1 MRKAWRPSHEPG
13 RRHRPQG
20 TPLVFR
26 FTGRL
31 RGCFRLSPPDRPAL
45 VPGHRDRQQPQHA
58 AAARAGEPAGA
69 EPQRIRLP
77 ARVLQHG
84 RHPAPG
90 RADPD
95 HAPVRRGEE
104 AQDHGAARDF
114 SGHDHRHR
122 RGEVHGGPD
131 GLRRHVGAE
140 RRRPGRPGP
149 LRRVPLA
156 PHPYRV
162 LGHPPHR
169 RAVPER
175 RPAGVEPDGEPDHR
189 RDSEFRGPASV
200 LALRL
205 GRTGVRR
212 HRPRQGPVL
221 PLPAR
226 SLRPA
231 CQGTGGNEGP
241 GLFRRRHRL
250 HPVPDAPGDR
260 IAAMAVMSNRLTFLL
275 GVLGGVL
282 AGAGVVIYALTPER
296 TALIAAV
303 EGLAAACLTV
313 FLVRHFELFREFST
327 RRATR
332 LGLNS
337 ILMIVLMGTILG
349 ILNFLAARHSVRW
362 DFSETKRFTLAPQT
376 ARLLRELPR
385 EVKVT
390 VFTSDQSPVRLAYRD
405 LIDSYQTRTAKLTVE
420 FVDPEK
426 KPGLARQYGITR
438 PDTAVLESGKQETR
452 ITSASEQELTNAL
465 IRVTKDEKKTV
476 YFLTGHAEH
485 LLEDGSKEGYSFLK
499 EALERQ
505 GYTVRSLS
513 LYESKTIPTKASVL
527 VLAGP
532 QKPVSPAEQVRL
544 ADYVRTGG
552 RLLLLLDPGSRAGL
566 ESTLAAW
573 GLRTDNRTVL
583 DTQTIL
589 GGDLT
594 MPVVNTY
601 GTHEITQDLGQVFT
615 MFPHARP
622 VSFLDGKSN
631 EWVFHPLAKS
641 SPRSWA
647 TPETPPDRATQP
659 RDFNPRKDT
668 QGPLTLAA
676 LVVARADAS
685 ENARQPAVLLVGDS
699 DFASN
704 AFLDFSGNTD
714 FILHAVAWLAEE
726 KDLVTIA
733 PKDTTLG
740 TLLLTAAQS
749 NALFVLQVLGLP
761 GFFLLAG
768 FAVWRHRRR
777 L

>member
-1 MRKAWRPSHEPG
+1 M
-13 RRHRPQG
+13 
-20 TPLVFR
+20 T
-26 FTGRL
+26 
-31 RGCFRLSPPDRPAL
+31 
-45 VPGHRDRQQPQHA
+45 
-58 AAARAGEPAGA
+58 
-69 EPQRIRLP
+69 
-77 ARVLQHG
+77 
-84 RHPAPG
+84 
-90 RADPD
+90 
-95 HAPVRRGEE
+95 
-104 AQDHGAARDF
+104 
-114 SGHDHRHR
+114 
-122 RGEVHGGPD
+122 
-131 GLRRHVGAE
+131 
-140 RRRPGRPGP
+140 
-149 LRRVPLA
+149 
-156 PHPYRV
+156 
-162 LGHPPHR
+162 
-169 RAVPER
+169 
-175 RPAGVEPDGEPDHR
+175 
-189 RDSEFRGPASV
+189 
-200 LALRL
+200 
-205 GRTGVRR
+205 
-212 HRPRQGPVL
+212 
-221 PLPAR
+221 
-226 SLRPA
+226 
-231 CQGTGGNEGP
+231 
-241 GLFRRRHRL
+241 
-250 HPVPDAPGDR
+250 
-260 IAAMAVMSNRLTFLL
+260 
-275 GVLGGVL
+275 
-282 AGAGVVIYALTPER
+282 
-296 TALIAAV
+296 
-303 EGLAAACLTV
+303 
-313 FLVRHFELFREFST
+313 ELFREFST

-337 ILMIVLMGTILG
+337 VLIVVLIGTILG
-349 ILNFLAARHSVRW
+349 ILTFLAARHSVRW

-390 VFTSDQSPVRLAYRD
+390 VFTSDESPVRLAYRD
-405 LIDSYQTRTAKLTVE
+405 LIDSYRAHPPKLTVE

-426 KPGLARQYGITR
+426 KPGIARQYGITR
-438 PDTAVLESGKQETR
+438 SDTAVLESGKQETR
-452 ITSASEQELTNAL
+452 ITSPSEQELTNAL

-485 LLEDGSKEGYSFLK
+485 LLEDGGKEGYSFLK

-505 GYTVRSLS
+505 GYTVQSLS

-532 QKPVSPAEQVRL
+532 QKPVAPAEQLRL

-552 RLLLLLDPGSRAGL
+552 RLLILLDPGSRAGL
-566 ESTLAAW
+566 ESALAAW

-622 VSFLDGKSN
+622 VSFLDNKGK

-647 TPETPPDRATQP
+647 RTGEITQT
-659 RDFNPRKDT
+659 RDFNPQKDT

-676 LVVARADAS
+676 LVVARASPS

-768 FAVWRHRRR
+768 FAVWRRRRR

>member
-1 MRKAWRPSHEPG
+1 MRGRVREEWRSRHEPG

-20 TPLVFR
+20 TPYLVR
-26 FTGRL
+26 LPDRLCGRL
-31 RGCFRLSPPDRPAL
+31 RLSPPDRPAV
-45 VPGHRDRQQPQHA
+45 VPGHRDREQPQHA
-58 AAARAGEPAGA
+58 DAARAGEPAGA
-69 EPQRIRLP
+69 EPQRTRLP
-77 ARVLQHG
+77 PRVLQHG
-84 RHPAPG
+84 RDPALG
-90 RADPD
+90 CANPD
-95 HAPVRRGEE
+95 HAPARRGEK
-104 AQDHGAARDF
+104 AQDDGAARDF
-114 SGHDHRHR
+114 AGHDHRDR
-122 RGEVHGGPD
+122 RGEVCGGPD
-131 GLRRHVGAE
+131 GLRRPAGAE
-140 RRRPGRPGP
+140 RGRPGRPGA

-156 PHPYRV
+156 PHSDSVSR
-162 LGHPPHR
+162 HPPHGWVVR
-169 RAVPER
+169 ECGAV
-175 RPAGVEPDGEPDHR
+175 GVQPDGKSDHR
-189 RDSEFRGPASV
+189 RDSEFRGPAPV

-205 GRTGVRR
+205 GRAGVRR
-212 HRPRQGPVL
+212 HHPRQGPVL

-226 SLRPA
+226 SLRTSR
-231 CQGTGGNEGP
+231 QGIGRDEGP

-250 HPVPDAPGDR
+250 QPLPDAPGDR
-260 IAAMAVMSNRLTFLL
+260 IAAVAVMIQRL
-275 GVLGGVL
+275 
-282 AGAGVVIYALTPER
+282 I
-296 TALIAAV
+296 
-303 EGLAAACLTV
+303 
-313 FLVRHFELFREFST
+313 REFST

-337 ILMIVLMGTILG
+337 VLLVLLMGTILG
-349 ILNFLAARHSVRW
+349 ILTFLAARHGVRW

-390 VFTSDQSPVRLAYRD
+390 VFTSDQSPVRLEYRD
-405 LIDSYQTRTAKLTVE
+405 LIDSYRAHTPKLTVE

-426 KPGLARQYGITR
+426 KPGVARQYGITR

-452 ITSASEQELTNAL
+452 ITSPSEQELTNAL

-485 LLEDGSKEGYSFLK
+485 PLEDGSKEGYSFLK

-532 QKPVSPAEQVRL
+532 QKPLSPAEQVRL

-622 VSFLDGKSN
+622 VSFLDSKGN

-647 TPETPPDRATQP
+647 RADTPPDRTTQT
-659 RDFNPRKDT
+659 RDFNPQKDT

-676 LVVARADAS
+676 LVVARTNPS
-685 ENARQPAVLLVGDS
+685 ENARQPAVLSVGDS

-733 PKDTTLG
+733 PKDTTNG

>member
-1 MRKAWRPSHEPG
+1 MTK
-13 RRHRPQG
+13 
-20 TPLVFR
+20 
-26 FTGRL
+26 
-31 RGCFRLSPPDRPAL
+31 
-45 VPGHRDRQQPQHA
+45 
-58 AAARAGEPAGA
+58 
-69 EPQRIRLP
+69 
-77 ARVLQHG
+77 
-84 RHPAPG
+84 
-90 RADPD
+90 
-95 HAPVRRGEE
+95 
-104 AQDHGAARDF
+104 
-114 SGHDHRHR
+114 
-122 RGEVHGGPD
+122 
-131 GLRRHVGAE
+131 
-140 RRRPGRPGP
+140 
-149 LRRVPLA
+149 
-156 PHPYRV
+156 
-162 LGHPPHR
+162 
-169 RAVPER
+169 
-175 RPAGVEPDGEPDHR
+175 
-189 RDSEFRGPASV
+189 
-200 LALRL
+200 
-205 GRTGVRR
+205 
-212 HRPRQGPVL
+212 
-221 PLPAR
+221 
-226 SLRPA
+226 
-231 CQGTGGNEGP
+231 
-241 GLFRRRHRL
+241 
-250 HPVPDAPGDR
+250 
-260 IAAMAVMSNRLTFLL
+260 
-275 GVLGGVL
+275 
-282 AGAGVVIYALTPER
+282 
-296 TALIAAV
+296 
-303 EGLAAACLTV
+303 
-313 FLVRHFELFREFST
+313 LFREFST

-337 ILMIVLMGTILG
+337 VLMIVLLGTILG
-349 ILNFLAARHSVRW
+349 FLNFLAARHSVRW
-362 DFSETKRFTLAPQT
+362 DLSETKRFTLAPQT
-376 ARLLRELPR
+376 ARLLRDLPR

-390 VFTSDQSPVRLAYRD
+390 VFTSDQSPVRMAYRD
-405 LIDSYQTRTAKLTVE
+405 LMDSYRAHTPKLSVE

-426 KPGLARQYGITR
+426 KPGIARQYGITR

-485 LLEDGSKEGYSFLK
+485 PLEDGSKEGYSFLK

-513 LYESKTIPTKASVL
+513 LYESKSIPKNASIL

-532 QKPVSPAEQVRL
+532 QKPVAPAEQLLL
-544 ADYVRTGG
+544 ADYVRSGG
-552 RLLLLLDPGSRAGL
+552 RLLILLDPGSRAGL
-566 ESTLAAW
+566 DKTLEAW

-622 VSFLDGKSN
+622 VSFLDSKSN
-631 EWVFHPLAKS
+631 DWVFHPLAKS

-647 TPETPPDRATQP
+647 RAGEVTQL
-659 RDFNPRKDT
+659 RDFNPQKDT

-676 LVVARADAS
+676 LVVARAGAK

-714 FILHAVAWLAEE
+714 FILQAVAWLAEE

-733 PKDTTLG
+733 PKDTTFG

-749 NALFVLQVLGLP
+749 NALFALQVLGLP

>member
-58 AAARAGEPAGA
+58 AAAR
-69 EPQRIRLP
+69 
-77 ARVLQHG
+77 
-84 RHPAPG
+84 
-90 RADPD
+90 
-95 HAPVRRGEE
+95 
-104 AQDHGAARDF
+104 DF
-114 SGHDHRHR
+114 AGHDHRHR
-122 RGEVHGGPD
+122 RGEVRGGPD
-131 GLRRHVGAE
+131 GLRRYAGVE
-140 RRRPGRPGP
+140 RDRPGRLSP

-156 PHPYRV
+156 SHPHRI
-162 LGHPPHR
+162 LGHPSHG

-175 RPAGVEPDGEPDHR
+175 GPAGLEPDGEPDHR

-205 GRTGVRR
+205 GRAGVRR
-212 HRPRQGPVL
+212 HRPRQGPLL

-260 IAAMAVMSNRLTFLL
+260 IAAVAVMSNRLTFLL

-296 TALIAAV
+296 IALIAAA

-405 LIDSYQTRTAKLTVE
+405 LIDSYQTHTAKLMAE

-426 KPGLARQYGITR
+426 KPGVTRQYGITR

-485 LLEDGSKEGYSFLK
+485 VLEDRSKEGYSFLK

-513 LYESKTIPTKASVL
+513 LYESKTIPKNVSVL
-527 VLAGP
+527 VLGGP
-532 QKPVSPAEQVRL
+532 QKPVSPEEQLLL

-552 RLLLLLDPGSRAGL
+552 RLLVLLDPGSRAGL
-566 ESTLAAW
+566 DSTLAAW
-573 GLRTDNRTVL
+573 GLQADNHIGR
-583 DTQTIL
+583 
-589 GGDLT
+589 
-594 MPVVNTY
+594 
-601 GTHEITQDLGQVFT
+601 
-615 MFPHARP
+615 
-622 VSFLDGKSN
+622 
-631 EWVFHPLAKS
+631 
-641 SPRSWA
+641 
-647 TPETPPDRATQP
+647 
-659 RDFNPRKDT
+659 
-668 QGPLTLAA
+668 
-676 LVVARADAS
+676 
-685 ENARQPAVLLVGDS
+685 
-699 DFASN
+699 
-704 AFLDFSGNTD
+704 
-714 FILHAVAWLAEE
+714 
-726 KDLVTIA
+726 
-733 PKDTTLG
+733 
-740 TLLLTAAQS
+740 
-749 NALFVLQVLGLP
+749 
-761 GFFLLAG
+761 
-768 FAVWRHRRR
+768 
-777 L
+777 

>member
-1 MRKAWRPSHEPG
+1 M
-13 RRHRPQG
+13 
-20 TPLVFR
+20 T
-26 FTGRL
+26 
-31 RGCFRLSPPDRPAL
+31 
-45 VPGHRDRQQPQHA
+45 
-58 AAARAGEPAGA
+58 
-69 EPQRIRLP
+69 
-77 ARVLQHG
+77 
-84 RHPAPG
+84 
-90 RADPD
+90 
-95 HAPVRRGEE
+95 
-104 AQDHGAARDF
+104 
-114 SGHDHRHR
+114 
-122 RGEVHGGPD
+122 
-131 GLRRHVGAE
+131 
-140 RRRPGRPGP
+140 
-149 LRRVPLA
+149 
-156 PHPYRV
+156 
-162 LGHPPHR
+162 
-169 RAVPER
+169 
-175 RPAGVEPDGEPDHR
+175 
-189 RDSEFRGPASV
+189 
-200 LALRL
+200 
-205 GRTGVRR
+205 
-212 HRPRQGPVL
+212 
-221 PLPAR
+221 
-226 SLRPA
+226 
-231 CQGTGGNEGP
+231 
-241 GLFRRRHRL
+241 
-250 HPVPDAPGDR
+250 
-260 IAAMAVMSNRLTFLL
+260 
-275 GVLGGVL
+275 
-282 AGAGVVIYALTPER
+282 
-296 TALIAAV
+296 
-303 EGLAAACLTV
+303 
-313 FLVRHFELFREFST
+313 ELFREFST

-337 ILMIVLMGTILG
+337 VLIVVLMGTILG
-349 ILNFLAARHSVRW
+349 ILTFLAARHSVRW

-390 VFTSDQSPVRLAYRD
+390 VFTSDQSPGRLAYRD
-405 LIDSYQTRTAKLTVE
+405 LIDSYRAHTPKLTVE

-426 KPGLARQYGITR
+426 KPGVARQYGITR
-438 PDTAVLESGKQETR
+438 PDTAVLESGKQEMR

-485 LLEDGSKEGYSFLK
+485 PLEDGSKEGYSFLK

-513 LYESKTIPTKASVL
+513 LYESTTIPTKASVL

-532 QKPVSPAEQVRL
+532 QKPLSPAEQVRL

-622 VSFLDGKSN
+622 VSFLDSKGN

-647 TPETPPDRATQP
+647 RTGEMTQT

-676 LVVARADAS
+676 LVVARANPS

-733 PKDTTLG
+733 PKDTRLG

-749 NALFVLQVLGLP
+749 NALFALQVLGLP

-768 FAVWRHRRR
+768 FAVWRRRRR

>member
-58 AAARAGEPAGA
+58 AAARAREPAGA

-114 SGHDHRHR
+114 AGHDHRHR
-122 RGEVHGGPD
+122 RGEVRGGPD

-149 LRRVPLA
+149 LRRVPVA

-162 LGHPPHR
+162 LGHPPHG

-205 GRTGVRR
+205 GRTGV
-212 HRPRQGPVL
+212 
-221 PLPAR
+221 
-226 SLRPA
+226 
-231 CQGTGGNEGP
+231 
-241 GLFRRRHRL
+241 RRHRL

-282 AGAGVVIYALTPER
+282 AGAGVVIYALAREH
-296 TALIAAV
+296 TALIATV
-303 EGLAAACLTV
+303 EGLATACLTV
-313 FLVRHFELFREFST
+313 FLVTHFELFREFST

-376 ARLLRELPR
+376 AHLLRELPR

-405 LIDSYQTRTAKLTVE
+405 LIDSYQTHTAKLTVE

-426 KPGLARQYGITR
+426 KPGVARQYGITR

-513 LYESKTIPTKASVL
+513 LYESKTIPKSVSVL
-527 VLAGP
+527 VLGGP
-532 QKPVSPAEQVRL
+532 QKPVSPEEQLLL

-552 RLLLLLDPGSRAGL
+552 RLLVLLDPGSRAGL
-566 ESTLAAW
+566 DSTMAAW
-573 GLRTDNRTVL
+573 GLQADNRTVL
-583 DTQTIL
+583 DT
-589 GGDLT
+589 
-594 MPVVNTY
+594 
-601 GTHEITQDLGQVFT
+601 
-615 MFPHARP
+615 
-622 VSFLDGKSN
+622 
-631 EWVFHPLAKS
+631 
-641 SPRSWA
+641 
-647 TPETPPDRATQP
+647 
-659 RDFNPRKDT
+659 
-668 QGPLTLAA
+668 
-676 LVVARADAS
+676 
-685 ENARQPAVLLVGDS
+685 
-699 DFASN
+699 
-704 AFLDFSGNTD
+704 
-714 FILHAVAWLAEE
+714 
-726 KDLVTIA
+726 
-733 PKDTTLG
+733 
-740 TLLLTAAQS
+740 
-749 NALFVLQVLGLP
+749 
-761 GFFLLAG
+761 
-768 FAVWRHRRR
+768 
-777 L
+777 

>member
-1 MRKAWRPSHEPG
+1 
-13 RRHRPQG
+13 
-20 TPLVFR
+20 
-26 FTGRL
+26 
-31 RGCFRLSPPDRPAL
+31 
-45 VPGHRDRQQPQHA
+45 
-58 AAARAGEPAGA
+58 
-69 EPQRIRLP
+69 
-77 ARVLQHG
+77 
-84 RHPAPG
+84 
-90 RADPD
+90 
-95 HAPVRRGEE
+95 
-104 AQDHGAARDF
+104 
-114 SGHDHRHR
+114 
-122 RGEVHGGPD
+122 
-131 GLRRHVGAE
+131 
-140 RRRPGRPGP
+140 
-149 LRRVPLA
+149 
-156 PHPYRV
+156 
-162 LGHPPHR
+162 
-169 RAVPER
+169 
-175 RPAGVEPDGEPDHR
+175 
-189 RDSEFRGPASV
+189 
-200 LALRL
+200 
-205 GRTGVRR
+205 
-212 HRPRQGPVL
+212 
-221 PLPAR
+221 
-226 SLRPA
+226 
-231 CQGTGGNEGP
+231 
-241 GLFRRRHRL
+241 
-250 HPVPDAPGDR
+250 
-260 IAAMAVMSNRLTFLL
+260 MAVMSNRLTFLL

-282 AGAGVVIYALTPER
+282 AGAGVVIYALAPEH
-296 TALIAAV
+296 TALIATV
-303 EGLAAACLTV
+303 EGLATACLTV
-313 FLVRHFELFREFST
+313 FLVTHFELFREFST

-426 KPGLARQYGITR
+426 KPGVARQYGITR

-452 ITSASEQELTNAL
+452 ITSASEQDLTNAL

-513 LYESKTIPTKASVL
+513 LYESKTIPKNVSVL
-527 VLAGP
+527 VLGGP
-532 QKPVSPAEQVRL
+532 QKPVSPEEQLLL

-552 RLLLLLDPGSRAGL
+552 RLLVLLDPGSRAGL
-566 ESTLAAW
+566 DSTLAAW
-573 GLRTDNRTVL
+573 GLQADNRTVL
-583 DTQTIL
+583 DAQTIL

-601 GTHEITQDLGQVFT
+601 GPHEITQDLGQVFT
-615 MFPHARP
+615 MFPHSRP
-622 VSFLDGKSN
+622 VSFLDSKGN

-647 TPETPPDRATQP
+647 RADTSPDRMTTV
-659 RDFNPRKDT
+659 RDFNPQKDT
-668 QGPLTLAA
+668 KGPLILAA
-676 LVVARADAS
+676 LVVARAS
-685 ENARQPAVLLVGDS
+685 PEESTRQPAVLLVGDS

-733 PKDTTLG
+733 PKDTRLG

-749 NALFVLQVLGLP
+749 NALFALQVLGLP

-768 FAVWRHRRR
+768 FAVWRRRRR

>member
-1 MRKAWRPSHEPG
+1 M
-13 RRHRPQG
+13 
-20 TPLVFR
+20 T
-26 FTGRL
+26 
-31 RGCFRLSPPDRPAL
+31 
-45 VPGHRDRQQPQHA
+45 
-58 AAARAGEPAGA
+58 
-69 EPQRIRLP
+69 
-77 ARVLQHG
+77 
-84 RHPAPG
+84 
-90 RADPD
+90 
-95 HAPVRRGEE
+95 
-104 AQDHGAARDF
+104 
-114 SGHDHRHR
+114 
-122 RGEVHGGPD
+122 
-131 GLRRHVGAE
+131 
-140 RRRPGRPGP
+140 
-149 LRRVPLA
+149 
-156 PHPYRV
+156 
-162 LGHPPHR
+162 
-169 RAVPER
+169 
-175 RPAGVEPDGEPDHR
+175 
-189 RDSEFRGPASV
+189 
-200 LALRL
+200 
-205 GRTGVRR
+205 
-212 HRPRQGPVL
+212 
-221 PLPAR
+221 
-226 SLRPA
+226 
-231 CQGTGGNEGP
+231 
-241 GLFRRRHRL
+241 
-250 HPVPDAPGDR
+250 
-260 IAAMAVMSNRLTFLL
+260 
-275 GVLGGVL
+275 
-282 AGAGVVIYALTPER
+282 
-296 TALIAAV
+296 
-303 EGLAAACLTV
+303 
-313 FLVRHFELFREFST
+313 ELFREFST

-337 ILMIVLMGTILG
+337 VLIVVLMGTILG
-349 ILNFLAARHSVRW
+349 ILTFLAARHSVRW

-390 VFTSDQSPVRLAYRD
+390 VFTSDQSPVRLEYRD
-405 LIDSYQTRTAKLTVE
+405 LIDSYRAHSAKLTAE
-420 FVDPEK
+420 FVDPERR
-426 KPGLARQYGITR
+426 PGVARQYGITR

-465 IRVTKDEKKTV
+465 IRVTKDEKKAV

-485 LLEDGSKEGYSFLK
+485 PLEDGSKEGYSFLK

-532 QKPVSPAEQVRL
+532 QKPLSPAEQVRL

-622 VSFLDGKSN
+622 VSFLDSKGN

-647 TPETPPDRATQP
+647 RADTPPDRTTQT
-659 RDFNPRKDT
+659 RDFNPQKDT

-676 LVVARADAS
+676 LVVARTNPS

-733 PKDTTLG
+733 PKDTTNG